1 MTDDSIVDVRAR
13 LDSIEALLPELEA
26 MLLEMQQGDLGI
38 DTKTTEVDL
47 VTKADFASEQQLI
60 AHIRHHFSDDGIVSE
75 EGSQSADEADR
86 SGSFRWILDPIDGT
100 VNYANRI
107 PGWAISIGLLF
118 GDVVVGGIVTAPALR
133 ERFRAIVG
141 EGATFNGRP
150 IKVNSKPNLR
160 DGLVVT
166 GFPYDRAERAEPLCR
181 ALENMLRE
189 SGGVRRLGAAALDFC
204 YVADGRFVGYYE
216 MALKPW
222 DAAAGSL
229 IASEAGAMITDMSGK
244 PFDLFAN
251 HGVVVSNGLVHAAF
265 VKATA
270 PMLDALAMDVS
281 SQRS

>member
-1 MTDDSIVDVRAR
+1 MADYLIADVRAR
-13 LDSIEALLPELEA
+13 LDSIEAMLPELEA
-26 MLLEMQQGDLGI
+26 MLLAMQQGDLGI

-60 AHIRHHFSDDGIVSE
+60 AHIRQHFPEDGIVSE
-75 EGSQSADEADR
+75 EGSQSADEARR
-86 SGSFRWILDPIDGT
+86 SVSFRWILDPIDGT

-107 PGWAISIGLLF
+107 PGWAISIGLLW
-118 GDVVVGGIVTAPALR
+118 GDAVVGGIVAAPAMR
-133 ERFRAIVG
+133 ERFRAVKG
-141 EGATFNGRP
+141 EGATLNGRA
-150 IKVNSKPNLR
+150 IRVNTKPQLR

-166 GFPYDRAERAEPLCR
+166 GFPYDRAQRAEPLCA

-229 IASEAGAMITDMSGK
+229 IAAEAGAQITDMSGK
-244 PFDLFAN
+244 PFGLFAN
-251 HGVVVSNGLVHAAF
+251 RGVAVSNGRVHAALI
-265 VKATA
+265 KAAA
-270 PMLDALAMDVS
+270 PMLDALAMEV
-281 SQRS
+281 

>member
-1 MTDDSIVDVRAR
+1 MADYSMTEVRAR
-13 LDSIEALLPELEA
+13 LDSIEAMLPDLEA

-60 AHIRHHFSDDGIVSE
+60 AHIRQHFPEDGIVSE
-75 EGSQSADEADR
+75 EGSQSADEASR
-86 SGSFRWILDPIDGT
+86 AVSFRWILDPIDGT
-100 VNYANRI
+100 VNYANRM
-107 PGWAISIGLLF
+107 PGWAISIGLLW
-118 GDVVVGGIVTAPALR
+118 GDVVVGGIVTAPAMR
-133 ERFRAIVG
+133 ERFRAIKG
-141 EGATFNGRP
+141 EGATFNGKP
-150 IKVNSKPNLR
+150 IRVNEQASLR

-166 GFPYDRAERAEPLCR
+166 GFPYDRAQRARPLCA

-229 IASEAGAMITDMSGK
+229 IASEAGAQITDMSGK
-244 PFDLFAN
+244 AFDLFAN
-251 HGVVVSNGLVHAAF
+251 NGVAVSNGHVHAALIE
-265 VKATA
+265 AAA
-270 PMLDALAMDVS
+270 PMLDALAIEI
-281 SQRS
+281 